1 MIDEPFARTPTDGNG
16 RASGTVV
23 LGLGNP
29 VLSDDAVGLCV
40 AVALRQ
46 LMESDPVDGVT
57 VLTSTRAGFELIDL
71 LAGTGTAIIVDCLD
85 VPDAQPG
92 RVRRLDLQH
101 VAGAARLVG
110 GHDLGVAAAFQL
122 AAEMGISMP
131 DSVEIY
137 GVEAAETRCF
147 SERLTPTVEAAAAK
161 LARHLHARLK
171 RNAARS
177 VVTRRPFTLTPTAS

>member
-1 MIDEPFARTPTDGNG
+1 MINESFAQPSTDGSAH
-16 RASGTVV
+16 ASGTVV

-40 AVALRQ
+40 AAALQQ
-46 LMESDPVDGVT
+46 LMELEPVDGVT

-71 LAGTGTAIIVDCLD
+71 LAGTRAAIIVDCLD
-85 VPDAQPG
+85 VPDAEPG

-110 GHDLGVAAAFQL
+110 AHDLGVAAAFQL

-147 SERLTPTVEAAAAK
+147 SERLTPSVEAAAAN
-161 LARHLHARLK
+161 LARALHARLK
-171 RNAARS
+171 ARACPAPAL
-177 VVTRRPFTLTPTAS
+177 RP